1 MTVDIKGQHKNA
13 RTHTCHTISVFEIK
27 VCVVVVV
34 TDQCVDMEIATAA
47 ITSIRLDDE
56 VIPTKGEVV
65 MASHEQPEVADRI
78 SVCSCSC
85 YNLRSGKFRRKSR
98 LFKSLR
104 FSKKDRNFASP
115 SQGVGGGGARLAKQQ
130 YETEERVTDAE
141 ENIAVVWKELCS
153 LKRASI

>member
-1 MTVDIKGQHKNA
+1 MH
-13 RTHTCHTISVFEIK
+13 THICHTISVEIK
-27 VCVVVVV
+27 VCVVVV
-34 TDQCVDMEIATAA
+34 TDQYVDMEIATAA

-65 MASHEQPEVADRI
+65 MASHERPEIADRI

-98 LFKSLR
+98 FFKSLR
-104 FSKKDRNFASP
+104 FSKKDRNCASP
-115 SQGVGGGGARLAKQQ
+115 SQSVGGGARLAKQQ